1 LNSFSSNIE
10 WQPTS
15 LESDLIKLLPIQPE
29 DFETLY
35 EVASDPL
42 IWEQHPKKE
51 RYKREVFMRFFE
63 HAITHRSAFLI
74 ADKATNKIIGSSG
87 YYDFNAND
95 SCITIGYTFL
105 ARKYWGGKYN
115 YASKKLL
122 LDYAFQFV
130 DKVYFHI
137 GSDNKRSQLA
147 ITKIGAKMVR
157 EFITEDK
164 GTEFEYVIEK
174 MHWQMDNF

>member
-1 LNSFSSNIE
+1 MDIN
-10 WQPTS
+10 WQPNY
-15 LESDLIKLLPIQPE
+15 LESDLIKLLPIRPE
-29 DFETLY
+29 DFDTLF

-42 IWEQHPKKE
+42 IWEQHPKKN
-51 RYKREVFMRFFE
+51 RYKKEVFIPFFN

-74 ADKATNKIIGSSG
+74 ADKATNKIIGSTG
-87 YYDFNAND
+87 FYNYQPQDA
-95 SCITIGYTFL
+95 CITVGYTFL
-105 ARKYWGGKYN
+105 ARAYWGGKYN

-122 LDYAFQFV
+122 LDYAFQYV

-147 ITKIGAKMVR
+147 ITKIGAKKVR

-164 GTEFEYVIEK
+164 GMEFEYLIEK
-174 MHWQMDNF
+174 INW